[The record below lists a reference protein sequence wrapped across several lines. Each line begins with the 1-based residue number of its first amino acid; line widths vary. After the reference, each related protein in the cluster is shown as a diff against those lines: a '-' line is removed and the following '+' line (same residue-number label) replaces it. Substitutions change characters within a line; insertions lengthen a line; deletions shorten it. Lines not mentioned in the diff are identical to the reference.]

1 MIKTRTQQSQPAGEI
16 ILMTTNRF
24 HRIAVL
30 CVLVGT
36 FFAFAVPQC
45 AAAEPPVRVAI
56 VGLVHGHVKGFL
68 AALPGNQAATLVA
81 IVEPQDALAKD
92 YAAKYRLD
100 SKLFYTDLETML
112 VEKHP
117 DAVLVYTTIADHRRV
132 IEIAARHGVSSMV
145 EKPLATTLDDALA
158 IRTVARNSGTSE
170 RPVRVLVN
178 YETTWYAS
186 NQEVITQAAAGKLGE
201 LRKVVVHDGHEGPK
215 EIGVGPEWLPWLTDP
230 VQNGAG
236 ALFDFGCYGADL
248 MTVLMHGQPPA
259 SVTAVTQT
267 DKPEIYPHVDDDA
280 TVILRYPKAQ
290 AVLMPSW
297 NWSFARKD
305 MEVYGNAGYAIT
317 VGADRVRVRYRG
329 DKSEPDSP
337 LTAPPLAGAQRD
349 SLSYLAAV
357 LHGQV
362 QSNGDLSSLETNV
375 VVMQILDAAVRSAQT
390 GKTIMLESLP
400 Q

>member
-1 MIKTRTQQSQPAGEI
+1 MSNTRQKSATHKNSPRSIFLLVRSLSVI
-16 ILMTTNRF
+16 I
-24 HRIAVL
+24 
-30 CVLVGT
+30 GS
-36 FFAFAVPQC
+36 FFLL
-45 AAAEPPVRVAI
+45 AAPRHASAEPPIRVAI

-68 AALPGNQAATLVA
+68 AVLPGNQAATLVA

-92 YAAKYRLD
+92 YAAKYHLD
-100 SKLFYTDLETML
+100 AKLFYTDLEKML
-112 VEKHP
+112 VEQHP
-117 DAVLVYTTIADHRRV
+117 DAVLVYTTIADHRKV
-132 IEIAARHGVSSMV
+132 IETAARHGVSSMV
-145 EKPLATTLDDALA
+145 EKPLATTLEDALA
-158 IRTVARNSGTSE
+158 IRTVVRNSGTPE
-170 RPVRVLVN
+170 RPVQVLVN

-186 NQEVITQAAAGKLGE
+186 NQEVIAQAAAGKLGD
-201 LRKVVVHDGHEGPK
+201 LRKVMVHDGHEGPK

-230 VQNGAG
+230 AQNGAG

-248 MTVLMHGQPPA
+248 MTVLMHGQPPV

-317 VGADRVRVRYRG
+317 VGVDRVRVRYRG
-329 DKSEPDSP
+329 EKAEPVTP
-337 LTAPPLAGAQRD
+337 LTAPPLPEAQRD

-357 LHGQV
+357 LRGHLQPE
-362 QSNGDLSSLETNV
+362 GDLSSLETNV
-375 VVMQILDAAVRSAQT
+375 VVMQILDGALRSAQT
-390 GKTIMLESLP
+390 GKTIALTPLP
-400 Q
+400 H